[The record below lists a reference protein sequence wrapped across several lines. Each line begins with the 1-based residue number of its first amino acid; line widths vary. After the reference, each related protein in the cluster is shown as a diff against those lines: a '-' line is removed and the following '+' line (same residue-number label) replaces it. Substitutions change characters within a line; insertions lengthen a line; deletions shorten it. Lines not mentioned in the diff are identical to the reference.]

1 MVFNTGDIVTEI
13 KMTVG
18 QGDSR
23 NKIETGKDIIR
34 IPPPVDISSAPS
46 HALAG
51 NEYMFYS

>member
-1 MVFNTGDIVTEI
+1 MTEI

-18 QGDSR
+18 QGGDSR

-34 IPPPVDISSAPS
+34 VPPPVDISSAPS

-51 NEYMFYS
+51 NEYSYIFTRILYGQ